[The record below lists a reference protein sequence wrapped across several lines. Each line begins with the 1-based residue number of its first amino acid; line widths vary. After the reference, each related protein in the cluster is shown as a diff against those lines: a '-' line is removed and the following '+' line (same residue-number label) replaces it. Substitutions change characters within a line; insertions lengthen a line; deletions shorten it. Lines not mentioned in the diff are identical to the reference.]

1 MLILRSIA
9 HQPQSHYRLLYNM
22 PSNYFAYI
30 RVSTAKQG
38 EKGVS
43 LQEQR
48 DAISRYAERH
58 HLFISQWFEERV
70 TAAKRGRLVFAQML
84 KLLRTR
90 KAQGVIIHKIDRSA
104 RNLRDWADLGELID
118 SGVEIHFANESLDLN
133 TRGGRLSADI
143 QAVVAA
149 DYIRNLREETVK
161 GFYGRIKQGILPL
174 PAPVGYLDQGR
185 GKAKIFDPERAP
197 LVKLAF
203 ELYATGRYNLELL
216 GEEIYRRGLTNRK
229 GSRITR
235 NGLSVMLN
243 NPFYL
248 GFIRL
253 KRTKETFPGAHEPLI
268 KKSLFDRVQLVL
280 SGKVNPR
287 SLRHSLVFSRQL
299 SCARCKYSLIGE
311 RQKQFVYYRC
321 HSSSCS
327 TTCVR
332 EDKVEAALLSLLRP
346 LQLSDT
352 EIAHSRA
359 FLAEYKTQWESH
371 RHAQVEGLRL
381 KLAQATDRILR
392 LTDAFIDR
400 LIERDVFEMRK
411 SGFLM
416 EQREIEDQL
425 ERLDHKEQDITN
437 HVLKILELGSSAYL
451 QYKTGFPD
459 EKRELLQTL
468 TSNRLVH
475 GKTLEFT
482 LSFPF
487 REVANR
493 HKYSHGGPQR
503 YGPRT
508 LMKLLKKLTTYCIEN
523 PNAARCNKG
532 I

>member
-1 MLILRSIA
+1 
-9 HQPQSHYRLLYNM
+9 M

-30 RVSTAKQG
+30 RVSTAKQS

-48 DAISRYAERH
+48 AAISRYAERH
-58 HLFISQWFEERV
+58 QLLITNWFEERV

-84 KLLRTR
+84 RLLRTR

-104 RNLRDWADLGELID
+104 RNLKDWADLGELID

-149 DYIRNLREETVK
+149 DYIRNLREETIK

-185 GKAKIFDPERAP
+185 GKPKIFDPQRGP

-203 ELYATGRYNLELL
+203 ELYATGDYNLERL
-216 GEEIYRRGLTNRK
+216 GEETYRRGLTNRK

-243 NPFYL
+243 NPFYIGL
-248 GFIRL
+248 IRL

-268 KKSLFDRVQLVL
+268 KKNLFDRVQAVL

-287 SLRHSLVFSRQL
+287 TLRHLLVFSRQL
-299 SCARCKYSLIGE
+299 SCARCGYSLIGE

-321 HSSSCS
+321 HSSTCP

-332 EDKVEAALLSLLRP
+332 EDKIEAALLQVFRP
-346 LQLSDT
+346 LQLSST
-352 EIAHSRA
+352 EIARAQA
-359 FLAEYKTQWESH
+359 FLAQYKTEWEAH
-371 RHAQVEGLRL
+371 CLTQVEGLQL
-381 KLAQATDRILR
+381 KLGQASDKLVR

-400 LIERDVFEMRK
+400 LIEKDVFEMRK
-411 SGFLM
+411 SALLM
-416 EQREIEDQL
+416 EQQEIKNQL
-425 ERLDHKEQDITN
+425 EELDQGELDVAA
-437 HVLKILELGSSAYL
+437 HVLKILELASSAYL
-451 QYKTGFPD
+451 SYKTGFLD
-459 EKRELLQTL
+459 EKRELLQIL
-468 TSNRLVH
+468 TSNRLVY
-475 GKTLEFT
+475 GKTPEFT

-487 REVANR
+487 QEVANR
-493 HKYSHGGPQR
+493 HKNSYGGPQR

-508 LMKLLKKLTTYCIEN
+508 LMKLLQKLTTYCKEN
-523 PNAARCNKG
+523 PAPVLPTKVDDEYGLAA
-532 I
+532 

>member
-1 MLILRSIA
+1 
-9 HQPQSHYRLLYNM
+9 M

-48 DAISRYAERH
+48 DAISRYAERQQ
-58 HLFISQWFEERV
+58 LFICSWFEERV
-70 TAAKRGRLVFAQML
+70 TAAKRGRLVFAEML
-84 KLLRTR
+84 KLLRHG

-174 PAPVGYLDQGR
+174 PAPVGYLDEGR
-185 GKAKIFDPERAP
+185 GKPKIFDPIRAP

-203 ELYATGRYNLELL
+203 DLYATGKYNLDLL

-243 NPFYL
+243 NPFYIGL
-248 GFIRL
+248 IRL

-268 KKSLFDRVQLVL
+268 RKGLFDRVQLVL
-280 SGKVNPR
+280 SGKANPKN
-287 SLRHSLVFSRQL
+287 LRHSLVFSRQL
-299 SCARCKYSLIGE
+299 SCARCGYSLIGE

-321 HSSSCS
+321 HSATCP
-327 TTCVR
+327 TTCIR
-332 EDKVEAALLSLLRP
+332 EDAVETAFLSLLRP
-346 LQLSDT
+346 LQLSDV
-352 EIAHSRA
+352 ELAHARA
-359 FLAEYKTQWESH
+359 FLEQYKTEWETH
-371 RHAQVEGLRL
+371 RHAQAEGLRL
-381 KLAQATDRILR
+381 RSAQATEKLLR

-400 LIERDVFEMRK
+400 LIEKDVFEMRK
-411 SGFLM
+411 SGLLM
-416 EQREIEDQL
+416 EQREIKDQL
-425 ERLDHKEQDITN
+425 EVLDHAGQDITD
-437 HVLKILELGSSAYL
+437 HVLKILELGSSSYL
-451 QYKTGFPD
+451 SYKTGFPD
-459 EKRELLQTL
+459 KKRELVQTL

-475 GKTLEFT
+475 GKTLDFT
-482 LSFPF
+482 LAFPF

-493 HKYSHGGPQR
+493 HKYSYGGSQR

-508 LMKLLKKLTTYCIEN
+508 LMKNLLKRLVSEVDTSPLKSPMSAKSIETERLHRK
-523 PNAARCNKG
+523 AA
-532 I
+532 